1 MHAFEKWYCCNPEEE
16 SSLYEYMSTKIFVA
30 RRTV

>member
-1 MHAFEKWYCCNPEEE
+1 MHAFEKWHCCNPEEE

-30 RRTV
+30 